1 MPDSCIHISPYPVP
15 LHSERG
21 GIARGLLALGS
32 VLALVLLVV
41 AFVFGS
47 VVPVGYVGVRKIAF
61 GPGQGLT
68 STPLLP
74 GFHWT
79 IPGYST
85 IYLVPQTIRIVDF
98 ERDVKTY
105 PASFGAL
112 NVPTVDGTR
121 VDVDVA
127 VLYRFFARAGVN
139 DGVQH
144 GGVADLIKHVGA
156 TDVEWT
162 KYISQVANNEIKRSL
177 SALSTVEFYE
187 PQARGERVRVAEE
200 EMRKHLSPLGVRID
214 GLLVR
219 RYTYREEIDQAIFKK
234 NLQEAEMAFNQVS
247 GEFAAAQRDVNK
259 VESDGIVAIQNLDKQ
274 GTSEAEKIRSE
285 GDLYRREK
293 MAQADLLVAEARAE
307 VDKMR
312 SNVLSAVGSD
322 VYVALQ
328 LARVVAS
335 LKGGVVTNLDP
346 YDFNAWVDRLIGG
359 PATKLSGT
367 QEGSDVR
374 P

>member
-1 MPDSCIHISPYPVP
+1 MAAISV
-15 LHSERG
+15 
-21 GIARGLLALGS
+21 
-32 VLALVLLVV
+32 ALVVV

-47 VVPVGYVGVRKIAF
+47 VVPVGSVGVRKIAF
-61 GPGQGLT
+61 GPGQGLNT
-68 STPLLP
+68 KPLMP

-98 ERDVKTY
+98 ERDIKTY

-127 VLYRFFARAGVN
+127 VLYRFIAQAGQK
-139 DGVQH
+139 DGVKY

-177 SALSTVEFYE
+177 SALSTVEFYD
-187 PQARGERVRVAEE
+187 PNARGERVRIAEE
-200 EMRKHLSPLGVRID
+200 EMRKHLGPLGVQID

-234 NLQEAEMAFNQVS
+234 NLQEAEMAFNKVA

-259 VESDGIVAIQNLDKQ
+259 VETDGSVSIQNLDKQ

-293 MAQADLLVAEARAE
+293 MARADLLVAEARAQ

-312 SNVLSAVGSD
+312 SDVLSKVGSD

-328 LARVVAS
+328 LAAVVAS

-346 YDFNAWVDRLIGG
+346 YDFNGWVNRLVGS
-359 PATKLSGT
+359 PAANTAGT